1 MEVIATK
8 NPDKMKEELKEFKCF
23 IKGKVR

>member
-8 NPDKMKEELKEFKCF
+8 NPDKMKVGRVFVTEDS
-23 IKGKVR
+23 